1 MAKKFCPYCQDT
13 FEPNPCAGDRQ
24 KCCFKETCKRQRK
37 KDAQKK
43 WLEKNPGYFR
53 GRYKTYVKGWL
64 EKNPGYLKDYRKRSK
79 QQKTNDIQ
87 DKLTQQ
93 ETTHFLFELVDL
105 QDELTSIISKNNAY
119 ATDIQA
125 IFSDIQDRIIA
136 FKASYDCFL
145 SA

>member
-43 WLEKNPGYFR
+43 
-53 GRYKTYVKGWL
+53 WL

>member
-1 MAKKFCPYCQDT
+1 LNRIHAPAIARNAASRRRANGNERKTP
-13 FEPNPCAGDRQ
+13 
-24 KCCFKETCKRQRK
+24 KRNGWR
-37 KDAQKK
+37 
-43 WLEKNPGYFR
+43 NPGYFR